1 MILWAFDI
9 EKGRDKD
16 GKVITPDIDDFHD
29 EGVVVWVQFLNPS
42 EQDADFHFLTRMDS
56 APTPFPCEFRVRGP
70 EVIPMLTRS
79 QAESTNDD

>member
-29 EGVVVWVQFLNPS
+29 EGVVV
-42 EQDADFHFLTRMDS
+42 
-56 APTPFPCEFRVRGP
+56 
-70 EVIPMLTRS
+70 
-79 QAESTNDD
+79 